1 MSQSFFVFVSE
12 HFCHTSTSIKHATI
26 KKKNEAERDALIIM
40 SEGFQQ
46 NFKTKLFK
54 ESSSFCIES
63 LLAKKNDEND
73 RKPAVV
79 EKSSPI
85 NGIQIKQGQKVL

>member
-1 MSQSFFVFVSE
+1 
-12 HFCHTSTSIKHATI
+12 
-26 KKKNEAERDALIIM
+26 M

-63 LLAKKNDEND
+63 LLAKTNYEND

-79 EKSSPI
+79 EKSPPI
-85 NGIQIKQGQKVL
+85 NGIQMKKTSQKYYSH